1 MSSTKSKGLS
11 RRRFINAAVVGGVGV
26 TGVAVLAGCGETQVV
41 TETKIQEVVKEVPVE
56 RVVTKIVKEEVAV
69 EVEKVVTQE
78 VERIVTQIVEKERVV
93 EKIVTVEAMMA
104 KPQALTMVFAT
115 WWALERGGFG
125 RYEQKYIDVYEALHP
140 HITVE
145 YRNWPWS
152 EFHTKLLTQAAAG
165 SAPDAFAHS
174 NVFYPKFVKRG
185 GALSLDEFVKT
196 NAEFDIDDFL
206 PVSLKLSTV
215 DGKLY
220 GLPHISSSWG
230 IIYNKQVMEEAG
242 ITESPNDLDARGE
255 WNWESNLEM
264 LQKLTKRDSDGKAER
279 LGQGDPGLRFRSGHQ
294 WAWQN
299 GGEALKQPTLDE
311 FVMNEPA
318 SAEAIQWIA
327 DSFNVHKVTATAAD
341 LIGGARSDL
350 NNGRLGMIYTWF
362 NFSAHKG
369 QPVDIVYPPAG
380 PVNKVTILHT
390 NSLGVSSSSKYPD
403 EATEYIALQASKQG
417 DVDQINFGM
426 GIVLRKSNLAEMERV
441 NRTDFG
447 IDHPEVVGKVIETGR
462 VFDINEFHQETLDA
476 VNPVMEEIRDG
487 APAKEKL
494 DEIKP
499 VVDEILAPMRG

>member
-1 MSSTKSKGLS
+1 MSSARFKGLS
-11 RRRFINAAVVGGVGV
+11 RRRFINAAVAGGVGL
-26 TGVAVLAGCGETQVV
+26 TGVAVLAGCGETQIV

-56 RVVTKIVKEEVAV
+56 RVVTKIVKEEVPI
-69 EVEKVVTQE
+69 E
-78 VERIVTQIVEKERVV
+78 VERVVVQERVV
-93 EKIVTVEAMMA
+93 IQEKVVTVEAMMP
-104 KPQALTMVFAT
+104 KPQALTLVFAT

-174 NVFYPKFVKRG
+174 NVFYPKYVKRG
-185 GALSLDEFVKT
+185 GALSLDEWVKT
-196 NAEFDIDDFL
+196 NSEFDIDDFL

-215 DGKLY
+215 DGKLF
-220 GLPHISSSWG
+220 GLPHISSAWG
-230 IIYNKQVMEEAG
+230 IIYNKQVMEDAG
-242 ITESPNDLDARGE
+242 ITESPNDLDAKGE

-264 LQKLTKRDSDGKAER
+264 LQKITKRDSSGKTER

-318 SAEAIQWIA
+318 SAEAVQWIA

-362 NFSAHKG
+362 NFSAHKD
-369 QPVDIVYPPAG
+369 QPIDIVYPPAG
-380 PVNKVTILHT
+380 PVNRVTILHT

-441 NRTDFG
+441 NRTDFA
-447 IDHPEVVGKVIETGR
+447 IDHAEVVGEVIETGR
-462 VFDINEFHQETLDA
+462 VFDVNEYHQETLDA

-499 VVDEILAPMRG
+499 VVDDILAPMRG